1 MATFQL
7 KEYQHHTLEVL
18 RTYFRTCLQFD
29 SANTAF
35 YHLTSR
41 KYEPVAELPDLPY
54 ICLRLPTGA
63 GKTFLACHIIPIAQ
77 SELLQADL
85 AVVLWLVPSNTIL
98 EQTLKALRDRQHPYR
113 QALDGALGAVTVLD
127 VSEAL
132 YVTRPTLDTSTT
144 IIVATIQAF
153 RVEDT
158 DGRKVYDPSGSLM
171 DHFSGYDP
179 AALEGLE
186 TYTNG
191 TVKTSLANVLR
202 LRKPIVLVDEAH
214 NARTSL
220 SFGTL
225 ARFAPSCIIEL
236 TATPDTGT
244 NPSNVLHQ
252 VSAAELKAEDMIKLP
267 ILLETRTS
275 WKELLTAAIARL
287 NELDKA
293 ARAEAQISSEYLR
306 PIMLLQAQPRSR
318 HQENVTV
325 EVVEACLRDDFDIPK
340 VQIARAT
347 GEDRELDN
355 VDILAPTCPIRFV
368 ITVQA
373 LREGWDCSFAYV
385 LCSVAE
391 LHSPT
396 AIEQLLGRIMRLPN
410 ACRKQNK
417 DLNQA
422 YAFAASANFVE
433 SAEKLKD
440 GLVQNGFER
449 IEADKLVQSIQLP
462 QTPIDFGPLFIHP
475 AEQPAIS
482 LRSAERP
489 NLTMLPVETAQK
501 LHVEPNTGAVI
512 ITAVLTPADR
522 TALMDIFTTVESKAA
537 VDRAYMQF
545 LRFADG
551 RSPSERGERFSIPRL
566 AFKQGELF
574 DPFEESHFLDHRW
587 RLSQQ
592 DPTLSEQGF
601 PSKRSEARQARIDIT
616 DKQKLS
622 VEFLSDLH
630 QQMRLLASDQGW
642 TETQLVYW
650 LDRSIPHPDITASES
665 TAFLTSL
672 VQKLTRERGLSLDHL
687 VNDKYRLRAAVI
699 QKINQHR
706 QTARRAAYQQAL
718 FGDDSPV
725 VVSPECCFT
734 YDPHRYPCTPYRG
747 AYKFLK
753 HYYSDIGNMNDE
765 EVECA
770 VFLDFLLPDVEIW
783 IRNPERS
790 SLAFWLQTASDR
802 FYPDF
807 VCKLRDGRF
816 LVVEYKG
823 ANIWSNDDSREK
835 RIIGEVWEARSEG
848 QCLFVMPKGKDFEAI
863 RAKLK

>member
-1 MATFQL
+1 
-7 KEYQHHTLEVL
+7 
-18 RTYFRTCLQFD
+18 
-29 SANTAF
+29 
-35 YHLTSR
+35 
-41 KYEPVAELPDLPY
+41 
-54 ICLRLPTGA
+54 
-63 GKTFLACHIIPIAQ
+63 
-77 SELLQADL
+77 
-85 AVVLWLVPSNTIL
+85 
-98 EQTLKALRDRQHPYR
+98 
-113 QALDGALGAVTVLD
+113 
-127 VSEAL
+127 
-132 YVTRPTLDTSTT
+132 
-144 IIVATIQAF
+144 
-153 RVEDT
+153 
-158 DGRKVYDPSGSLM
+158 
-171 DHFSGYDP
+171 
-179 AALEGLE
+179 
-186 TYTNG
+186 
-191 TVKTSLANVLR
+191 
-202 LRKPIVLVDEAH
+202 
-214 NARTSL
+214 
-220 SFGTL
+220 
-225 ARFAPSCIIEL
+225 
-236 TATPDTGT
+236 
-244 NPSNVLHQ
+244 
-252 VSAAELKAEDMIKLP
+252 
-267 ILLETRTS
+267 
-275 WKELLTAAIARL
+275 
-287 NELDKA
+287 
-293 ARAEAQISSEYLR
+293 
-306 PIMLLQAQPRSR
+306 
-318 HQENVTV
+318 
-325 EVVEACLRDDFDIPK
+325 
-340 VQIARAT
+340 
-347 GEDRELDN
+347 
-355 VDILAPTCPIRFV
+355 
-368 ITVQA
+368 
-373 LREGWDCSFAYV
+373 
-385 LCSVAE
+385 
-391 LHSPT
+391 
-396 AIEQLLGRIMRLPN
+396 
-410 ACRKQNK
+410 
-417 DLNQA
+417 
-422 YAFAASANFVE
+422 
-433 SAEKLKD
+433 
-440 GLVQNGFER
+440 
-449 IEADKLVQSIQLP
+449 
-462 QTPIDFGPLFIHP
+462 
-475 AEQPAIS
+475 
-482 LRSAERP
+482 
-489 NLTMLPVETAQK
+489 
-501 LHVEPNTGAVI
+501 
-512 ITAVLTPADR
+512 
-522 TALMDIFTTVESKAA
+522 MDIFTTVESKAA

-551 RSPSERGERFSIPRL
+551 RSPSERGERFSIPLL

-574 DPFEESHFLDHRW
+574 DQFEESHFLDHRW